1 MPSNT
6 LGSAFY
12 LYLKKEQITY
22 EIGEDLSLETQ
33 HYLAFDFGAQSAR
46 AIHGTL
52 EANKLEIAEIY
63 RFITGGTKIL
73 DSLQWDVL
81 QFFNETKQA
90 CKKYVNE
97 CEEPLV
103 GLGIDSWGVDFALL
117 DSTGQ
122 LVSNPYHYRDKRTE
136 NIYEDAFKII
146 PKETIYQK
154 TGIQFMQINSL
165 FQLFS
170 MVRDKSPSLKQTKK
184 ILFIADF
191 FHYLLTKRIACEY
204 TLATTS
210 QLYDLETST
219 WSYYLIKKLGLNP
232 KIFPEIIPPSTVLG
246 PLLPS
251 IAQEVGLTDVQVI
264 APACHDT
271 AAAIAAV
278 PATSKDFIYIS
289 SGTWSLLGAEL
300 PTPIIS
306 EESLQNN
313 FTNEGGVFNTIRFL
327 KNISGLWIL
336 SECKRIWDATTEK
349 CSYEQL
355 NTEAELAPPFQVF
368 IDPDCHLFLNPE
380 NMIDA
385 VRQFCKATHQN
396 VPESRGEI
404 VRCIL
409 ESLAMK
415 YRFVYENLKFILNK
429 TFKTLHIIGGGSQ
442 NQLLSQFAANST
454 GLEVRTGPVEAT
466 AIGNILLQAASQNKN
481 IKLPELRTIIRN
493 SFDIQTL
500 TPKDTTDWDDAYK
513 QFLIIIRKI

>member
-1 MPSNT
+1 MN
-6 LGSAFY
+6 
-12 LYLKKEQITY
+12 
-22 EIGEDLSLETQ
+22 TQ
-33 HYLAFDFGAQSAR
+33 HFLAFDFGAQSAR

-73 DSLQWDVL
+73 DSLQWDIL
-81 QFFNETKQA
+81 RFFNEIKFA
-90 CKKYVNE
+90 CKKYVSE

-117 DSTGQ
+117 DSTGG
-122 LVSNPYHYRDKRTE
+122 LISNPYHYRDKRTD
-136 NIYEDAFKII
+136 NIYDDAFKIV
-146 PKETIYQK
+146 PKEIIYQK

-165 FQLFS
+165 FQLIS
-170 MVRDKSPSLKQTKK
+170 MVRDKAPSLKFANS

-210 QLYDLETST
+210 QLYDLETHD
-219 WSYYLIKKLGLNP
+219 WCYYLIKKFGLNP

-251 IAQEVGLTDVQVI
+251 IAQEVGLTDVSVI

-278 PATSKDFIYIS
+278 PATHKDFIYIS

-300 PTPIIS
+300 PTPLVS

-336 SECKRIWDATTEK
+336 SECKRMWDASAEK

-355 NTEAELAPPFQVF
+355 NTDAELATPFQMF
-368 IDPDCHLFLNPE
+368 IDPDHHLFLNPE
-380 NMIDA
+380 NMLESI
-385 VRQFCKATHQN
+385 RQFCKKTHQN
-396 VPESRGEI
+396 APESRSEI

-415 YRFVYENLKFILNK
+415 YRFVYENLKNILK
-429 TFKTLHIIGGGSQ
+429 RSFKTLHIIGGGSQ

-454 GLEVRTGPVEAT
+454 SLEVKTGPVEAT
-466 AIGNILLQAASQNKN
+466 AIGNILLQATSQNEQM
-481 IKLPELRTIIRN
+481 KLSELRTIIRN
-493 SFDIQTL
+493 SFNIQTL
-500 TPKDTTDWDDAYK
+500 TPQDTAEWDDAYQ
-513 QFLIIIRKI
+513 QFLNIIKRA